1 MRIFHQADNINKK
14 IEIIKKEQ
22 NRIFGVEKY
31 KNWNEKFARGA
42 QNIFELTKERK
53 AELEDSLLRLR
64 RLRNRKEKKMGKNK
78 WCLRN
83 LWNIIRCICI
93 MRVAEE
99 KVREKGWKIFE
110 GIIADIFQ
118 IWWKTFIC
126 IFKNLKKLQV
136 V

>member
-1 MRIFHQADNINKK
+1 
-14 IEIIKKEQ
+14 
-22 NRIFGVEKY
+22 
-31 KNWNEKFARGA
+31 
-42 QNIFELTKERK
+42 
-53 AELEDSLLRLR
+53 
-64 RLRNRKEKKMGKNK
+64 
-78 WCLRN
+78 
-83 LWNIIRCICI
+83 

-118 IWWKTFIC
+118 IWWKTVIC